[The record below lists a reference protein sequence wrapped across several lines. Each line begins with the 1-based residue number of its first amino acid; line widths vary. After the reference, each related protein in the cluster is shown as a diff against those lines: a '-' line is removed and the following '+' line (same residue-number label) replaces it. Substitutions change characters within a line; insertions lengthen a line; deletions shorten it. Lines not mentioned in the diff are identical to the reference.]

1 MRWVL
6 FMKNNLENR
15 VDVGYVDVGGKRLRR
30 GYTTG
35 TCAAAAATAAAYM
48 ALHDCRLQEVLVQL
62 PGTGAADDPTELR
75 LPLAEAEWRAA
86 ERWAR
91 AAVTKDGGDDPDI
104 TTGLNIWAEV
114 RLNDMGEITVD
125 GGRGVGRA
133 TLPGLKVAVGQ
144 AAINPVPRA
153 MIAQNVRAVL
163 PPGCGAE
170 IIIFAPGGENLARR
184 TFNPR
189 LGIEGGLSILGSTG
203 IVNPM
208 SEEALKESLR
218 LELRVLAAKGYQTA
232 LFAFGNYGL
241 QFLRDKQINE
251 AQVIKISNYLGFML
265 DEARQL
271 GIKRLI
277 IIGHIGKLVKVSAG
291 IFNTHSRNADAR
303 MEIITAYAALA
314 GAEPSLLAQLYQC
327 KTTSAAVD
335 LLDTAGDELA
345 AAVYRRITENTA
357 SRAAAYTY
365 DEINVGALLF
375 GDANR
380 LLNMEPQAAELL
392 KELKLND

>member
-1 MRWVL
+1 MS
-6 FMKNNLENR
+6 
-15 VDVGYVDVGGKRLRR
+15 VDVGYIDVGGKRLRR

-35 TCAAAAATAAAYM
+35 TCAAAAASAAAYM
-48 ALHDCRLQEVLVQL
+48 ALHGCRIEQVRVQL
-62 PGTGAADDPTELR
+62 PGTGRADDPAELL
-75 LPLAEAEWRAA
+75 LPLAEACLLENVNTKA
-86 ERWAR
+86 AR

-104 TTGLNIWAEV
+104 TTGLNIVAEV
-114 RLNDMGEITVD
+114 QLDNSGEVKIS
-125 GGRGVGRA
+125 GGQGVGRV
-133 TLPGLKVAVGQ
+133 TLPGLKIPVGE
-144 AAINPVPRA
+144 AAINPVPLA
-153 MIAQNVRAVL
+153 MIKTNVQAVL
-163 PPGCGAE
+163 PAGCGASV
-170 IIIFAPGGENLARR
+170 IISAPGGEELARR

-208 SEEALKESLR
+208 SEDALKESLR
-218 LELRVLAAKGYQTA
+218 LELRVLAAKGYATV

-241 QFLRDKQINE
+241 QFLRERRIDE
-251 AQVIKISNYLGFML
+251 TQVIKISNYLGFML

-271 GIKRLI
+271 GIKQII

-314 GAEPSLLAQLYQC
+314 GAEAALLPQLYQC

-335 LLDTAGDELA
+335 LLDAAKTRDGSCLA
-345 AAVYRRITENTA
+345 PAVYRRIAENTA
-357 SRAAAYTY
+357 RRA
-365 DEINVGALLF
+365 EIYSYGEIAVGAILF

-380 LLNMEPQAAELL
+380 LLHLEDNAAQFLED
-392 KELKLND
+392 LNRYE

>member
-1 MRWVL
+1 
-6 FMKNNLENR
+6 MKNNLENK
-15 VDVGYVDVGGKRLRR
+15 DDEGYVDVGGKRLRR

-48 ALHDCRLQEVLVQL
+48 ALHDCRLQEVFVQL
-62 PGTGAADDPTELR
+62 PGTGAADDPSELR
-75 LPLAEAEWRAA
+75 LPLAGAEWRAA
-86 ERWAR
+86 ERWAQ

-114 RLNDMGEITVD
+114 RLNDTGEITVD

-153 MIAQNVRAVL
+153 MIAQNVQAVL

-170 IIIFAPGGENLARR
+170 VIISAPGGEELARR

-218 LELRVLAAKGYQTA
+218 LELRVLAAKGYQSA

-335 LLDTAGDELA
+335 LLDMAGGDLA
-345 AAVYRRITENTA
+345 AAVYRRIAENTA

-365 DEINVGALLF
+365 DEITVGALLF

-380 LLNMEPQAAELL
+380 LLHMEPQAAELL

>member
-1 MRWVL
+1 MQ
-6 FMKNNLENR
+6 
-15 VDVGYVDVGGKRLRR
+15 VDVGYIDVGGKRLRR

-35 TCAAAAATAAAYM
+35 TCAAAAAAAAAYM
-48 ALHDCRLQEVLVQL
+48 ALHGCVLAQVRVQL
-62 PGTGAADDPTELR
+62 PGTGRADDPEALE
-75 LPLAEAEWRAA
+75 LPLAEGTRLLADGAA
-86 ERWAR
+86 L

-114 RLNDMGEITVD
+114 RLNDSGEIAIC
-125 GGRGVGRA
+125 GGQGIGRV
-133 TLPGLKVAVGQ
+133 TLPGLKVPVGE

-153 MIAQNVRAVL
+153 MICRNVQAVL
-163 PPGCGAE
+163 PPGCGAQ
-170 IIIFAPGGENLARR
+170 ITISAPGGEELARR

-218 LELRVLAAKGYQTA
+218 LELRVLAAKGWQTV

-241 QFLRDKQINE
+241 QFLREQHIDE

-271 GIKRLI
+271 GIRQVI

-291 IFNTHSRNADAR
+291 IFNTHSRTADAR
-303 MEIITAYAALA
+303 LEIITAYAALA
-314 GAEPSLLAQLYQC
+314 GAEPKLLDQLYQC
-327 KTTSAAVD
+327 KTTSAAVE
-335 LLDTAGDELA
+335 LLEGAGGSLAGD
-345 AAVYRRITENTA
+345 VYRRIAENTA
-357 SRAAAYTY
+357 RRAEIYTY
-365 DEINVGALLF
+365 GAITCGAILF

-380 LLNMEPQAAELL
+380 LLYMEEQAAELFV
-392 KELKLND
+392 

>member
-1 MRWVL
+1 MQ
-6 FMKNNLENR
+6 
-15 VDVGYVDVGGKRLRR
+15 VDVGYIDVGGKRLRR

-35 TCAAAAATAAAYM
+35 TCAAAAAAAAAYM
-48 ALHDCRLQEVLVQL
+48 ALHGCVLASVRVQL
-62 PGTGAADDPTELR
+62 PGTGRADDPAELE
-75 LPLAEAEWRAA
+75 LPLAEGTRLLADGGAL
-86 ERWAR
+86 

-114 RLNDMGEITVD
+114 RLNDSGEITVQ
-125 GGRGVGRA
+125 GGRGIGRV
-133 TLPGLKVAVGQ
+133 TLPGLKVPVGE

-153 MIAQNVRAVL
+153 MIRRNVQAVL
-163 PPGCGAE
+163 PPGRGAQ
-170 IIIFAPGGENLARR
+170 ITISAPGGEELARR

-218 LELRVLAAKGYQTA
+218 LELRVLAAKGWQTV

-241 QFLRDKQINE
+241 QFLREKNIDEQ
-251 AQVIKISNYLGFML
+251 QVVKISNYLGFML

-271 GIKRLI
+271 GIRRII

-291 IFNTHSRNADAR
+291 IFNTHSRTADAR

-314 GAEPSLLAQLYQC
+314 GAEPSLLPRLYQC
-327 KTTSAAVD
+327 KTTSAAAS
-335 LLDTAGDELA
+335 LLEAADPALAG
-345 AAVYRRITENTA
+345 AVYRQIAENTA
-357 SRAAAYTY
+357 KRAALYTY
-365 DEINVGALLF
+365 GEIETGAILF

-380 LLNMEPQAAELL
+380 LLYLEQHAAALLPQL
-392 KELKLND
+392 KTLS

>member
-1 MRWVL
+1 
-6 FMKNNLENR
+6 MKNNLENK
-15 VDVGYVDVGGKRLRR
+15 VDVGFIDVGGRRLRR

-35 TCAAAAATAAAYM
+35 TCAAAAAAAAAYM
-48 ALHDCRLQEVLVQL
+48 ALHGRRLEHVLVRL
-62 PGTGAADDPTELR
+62 PGAGAVEDPTELL
-75 LPLAEAEWRAA
+75 LPLAEAHFKAA

-114 RLNDMGEITVD
+114 RLNESGRITIA
-125 GGRGVGRA
+125 GGRGVGRV
-133 TLPGLKVAVGQ
+133 TLPGLKIPVGE
-144 AAINPVPRA
+144 AAINPVPRD
-153 MIAQNVRAVL
+153 MICRNVQAVL
-163 PPGCGAE
+163 PEGCGAE
-170 IIIFAPGGENLARR
+170 VIISAPGGEDLARR

-218 LELRVLAAKGYQTA
+218 LELRVLAAKGHQAA

-241 QFLRDKQINE
+241 QFLREKRIDE
-251 AQVIKISNYLGFML
+251 ARVIKISNYLGFML

-271 GIKRLI
+271 GIKRI
-277 IIGHIGKLVKVSAG
+277 VIIGHIGKLVKVSAG

-303 MEIITAYAALA
+303 LEIITAYAALE
-314 GAEPSLLAQLYQC
+314 GAEHALLEKLYQC

-335 LLDTAGDELA
+335 LLDKAGGSLA
-345 AAVYRRITENTA
+345 AAVYQRIAENTA

-365 DEINVGALLF
+365 GEITVGALLF

-380 LLNMEPQAAELL
+380 LLCIEPLAAELL
-392 KELKLND
+392 KELKRDD

>member
-1 MRWVL
+1 
-6 FMKNNLENR
+6 MKNNLENK
-15 VDVGYVDVGGKRLRR
+15 VDVGYIDVGGKKLRR

-35 TCAAAAATAAAYM
+35 TCAAAAAAAAAYM
-48 ALHDCRLQEVLVQL
+48 ALHGCLLEQVLVQL
-62 PGTGAADDPTELR
+62 PGTAGTGADVPAELL
-75 LPLAEAEWRAA
+75 LPLAGARLLDADARSAA
-86 ERWAR
+86 
-91 AAVTKDGGDDPDI
+91 AAVTKDGGDGPDI

-114 RLNDMGEITVD
+114 RLNNSGEITLQ
-125 GGRGVGRA
+125 GGRGVGRV
-133 TLPGLKVAVGQ
+133 TLPGLKVPVGE

-153 MIAQNVRAVL
+153 MICRNVQAVL
-163 PPGCGAE
+163 PPGLGAE
-170 IIIFAPGGENLARR
+170 VIISAPGGEELARR

-208 SEEALKESLR
+208 SEDALKESLR
-218 LELRVLAAKGYQTA
+218 LELHVLAARGVQTV

-241 QFLRDKQINE
+241 QFLRERQIDE

-314 GAEPSLLAQLYQC
+314 GAEQPLLTELYQC

-335 LLDTAGDELA
+335 LLDKAGGDLA
-345 AAVYRRITENTA
+345 QAVYRRIARQAAE
-357 SRAAAYTY
+357 RAVVYTY
-365 DEINVGALLF
+365 GEICVGTLLF

-380 LLNMEPQAAELL
+380 LLYMDSRAADLL
-392 KELKLND
+392 KELKRNV

>member
-1 MRWVL
+1 M
-6 FMKNNLENR
+6 
-15 VDVGYVDVGGKRLRR
+15 GG
-30 GYTTG
+30 GYTSV

-48 ALHDCRLQEVLVQL
+48 ALHDCQLQEVLVQL
-62 PGTGAADDPTELR
+62 PGTGAADDPSELR
-75 LPLAEAEWRAA
+75 LPLAGAEWRAV
-86 ERWAR
+86 ERWAQ

-114 RLNDMGEITVD
+114 RLNDTGEITVD

-153 MIAQNVRAVL
+153 MIAQNVQAVL

-170 IIIFAPGGENLARR
+170 VIISAPGGEELARR

-218 LELRVLAAKGYQTA
+218 LELRVLVAKGYQSA

-314 GAEPSLLAQLYQC
+314 GAEPSLLAQLYKC

-335 LLDTAGDELA
+335 LLDTAGGDLA
-345 AAVYRRITENTA
+345 AAVYRRIAENTA

-365 DEINVGALLF
+365 DEITVGALLF

-380 LLNMEPQAAELL
+380 LLHMEPQAAELL